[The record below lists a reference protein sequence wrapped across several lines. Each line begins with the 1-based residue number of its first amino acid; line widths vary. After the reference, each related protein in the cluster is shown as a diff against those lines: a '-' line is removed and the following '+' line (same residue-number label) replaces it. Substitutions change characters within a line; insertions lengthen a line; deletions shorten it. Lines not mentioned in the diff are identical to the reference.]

1 VTTLSGIAGIYD
13 FDGAPVDR
21 SLLERMTE
29 AASHRG
35 PDGSSY
41 WISGS
46 VGLGH
51 RLLRNASGPCM
62 AAGVIADDD
71 GHVRL
76 TFDGRIDNRDELEAL
91 LRADGASAVAVSD
104 AELVLRSYDR
114 WGPACVEM
122 LLGDFAF
129 ALWDAR
135 RRRLFCARDPI
146 GVKPLH
152 YHFDGRRLLVASEPA
167 QILESVSARPNV
179 GLIARYLADDY
190 TEREE
195 TLYTGILRLE
205 PAHTLVAGPEGYQ
218 IECYWDVDPG
228 HEIRYASD
236 GEYDEHFSS
245 LFRRAVAARLEAP
258 GPVGALLSGGL
269 DSSSIVCTASD
280 LYRTGEAS
288 DRGFETY
295 SMLFDTLPCDE
306 REYIEAV
313 TRRTGF
319 PSNIFHYE
327 REDAVSDLDACRA
340 CADVRYAPI
349 TVALMS
355 ALRDARGKGVRV
367 LLSGTGGDEFLASG
381 FHHLTDL
388 MLAGRFW
395 TLARQLRSDVDLFAT
410 SAPSLFGE
418 YCLKPLIPR
427 RFRGPMRRLVHRVRG
442 ESAPDW
448 LAPGVLED
456 GRADG
461 PARERDTAFP
471 TRTQRYLHEVL
482 LFNSNLTYA
491 VGENDALA
499 SRFGMEYRYPFL
511 DKQVVEFL
519 FAIPEEQRWWMDRPK
534 AIVRRSLRDVLPE
547 AIRERRSKAEFSVVL
562 DHEIRGRIASKVEGL
577 IRESAL
583 AEMGVVDSGRLLHRF
598 NEFVGGR
605 DDPGS
610 RWALYN
616 FIGLELWSRSLSVG
630 SERGGAA

>member
-1 VTTLSGIAGIYD
+1 LSGIAGIYNL
-13 FDGAPVDR
+13 DGGPVDR
-21 SLLERMTE
+21 ARLRRMTE
-29 AASHRG
+29 VAAHRG
-35 PDGSSY
+35 PDGAGY

-51 RLLRNASGPCM
+51 RLLHNASGPCLP
-62 AAGVIADDD
+62 AGVIADED
-71 GHVRL
+71 GELRL
-76 TFDGRIDNRDELEAL
+76 VLDGRIDNRDELRSL
-91 LRADGASAVAVSD
+91 LRADGAPTDPVSD
-104 AELVLRSYDR
+104 AELVLSAYDC
-114 WGPACVEM
+114 WGPACVEA

-129 ALWDAR
+129 AIWDGR

-146 GVKPLH
+146 GVKPLY

-167 QILESVSARPNV
+167 QILESVAARPNL

-195 TLYTGILRLE
+195 TLYSGIVRLE
-205 PAHTLVAGPEGYQ
+205 PAHTLTAGPGGYEV
-218 IECYWDVDPG
+218 ECYWDVDPR

-236 GEYDEHFSS
+236 GEYDEHFSE

-280 LYRTGEAS
+280 LYRTGAS
-288 DRGFETY
+288 RDRGFETY

-306 REYIEAV
+306 REYVEAV

-319 PSNIFHYE
+319 PSNVFHYE
-327 REDAVSDLDACRA
+327 REEAVSNLDACRVDP
-340 CADVRYAPI
+340 DVRYAPI
-349 TVALMS
+349 TVALKS
-355 ALRDARGKGVRV
+355 VLDDARQKGIRV

-388 MLAGRFW
+388 MFAGRLW
-395 TLARQLRSDVDLFAT
+395 TLARQLRSDADLFAT
-410 SAPSLFGE
+410 SAAGLFGD
-418 YCLKPLIPR
+418 YCLKPLIPPQ
-427 RFRGPMRRLVHRVRG
+427 FRGPLRRVVRRVKG
-442 ESAPDW
+442 EASPDW
-448 LAPGVLED
+448 LVPGLLEPREVD
-456 GRADG
+456 GSML
-461 PARERDTAFP
+461 ECDTAFR

-499 SRFGMEYRYPFL
+499 SRYGMEYRYPYL
-511 DKQVVEFL
+511 DRRVVEFL

-534 AIVRRSLRDVLPE
+534 TIVRRAMRDVLPE
-547 AIRERRSKAEFSVVL
+547 KVRERRTKAEFSVVL
-562 DHEIRGRIASKVEGL
+562 DREIRGRISAQVETL
-577 IRESAL
+577 IRESEL
-583 AEMGVVDSGRLLHRF
+583 AGMGVVDRERLLRRF

-616 FIGLELWSRSLSVG
+616 FIGLELWSRSLSTAP
-630 SERGGAA
+630 RQGGVA